1 MESILPST
9 RYQRNEGKTMKLL
22 KYATLLAIAAVP
34 LLLIQKKTAP
44 KDETSAGATVD
55 TDKIFD
61 YDLKAD

>member
-1 MESILPST
+1 
-9 RYQRNEGKTMKLL
+9 MKLL